1 MKLNL
6 KSTKQKGITLIALV
20 ITILVLLILAGVSIN
35 TVFSDNGIM
44 KRARDSK
51 KVTNISSL
59 KETIGVVLQGRNI
72 NKQVGLEQNSLKT
85 DLEKGISGDKQV
97 EQITDDTCSVTRD
110 DVTLT
115 VYDKGDR
122 LEGKI
127 DLWDGTTKNKPTV
140 DKNKNWHIYTPEEM
154 KYFADYVNGNLT
166 EDEKAGLEITDDTI
180 VYLEKDLDLGARQ
193 VNGTLTTGTA
203 WEPVGTEKEAKFT
216 GTFEGNN
223 HTIRGVYVK
232 KEGKFAGI
240 FGNSDTIQNLTVS
253 SSYIEAAEPCAG
265 GIVGALREGNLIN
278 CHNKGTK
285 VITQKNYVGGIAG
298 QSTGEKIQQCTN
310 SGEITGKIEKDWG
323 LVGGIVGYSSADNA
337 KILNCENSGIINSN
351 GNGTG
356 GIAGAFKGDIEE
368 CRNSGI
374 INGGKGSDDQGAN
387 GGIVG
392 YGNNII
398 KCINFGTINV
408 KGNANGGITG
418 ASGGT
423 ITKCIN
429 KGTVNVNGIQ
439 NGGIIGNA
447 KETASITKCIN
458 MGEIKS
464 TNSSSAQNGGIVG
477 GLNGTVE
484 QCYNSGT
491 VRGITRLGGI
501 CGIVCNMYESTIKN
515 CYNTGSI
522 IPEKSSKYPSV
533 NIQCIGGII
542 GWMSSNETS
551 GTISNNY
558 NIGKIEIA
566 GKEVT
571 YVGGVIGSYSSK
583 FTIKNNYYIEGTSK
597 TNDTLSSSGESKTE
611 AQMKTEEFLALL
623 NADQET
629 AVWELKPNSYPS
641 IIGLSD

>member
-6 KSTKQKGITLIALV
+6 KLTKQKGITLIALV

-51 KVTNISSL
+51 KVTNMSSL

-97 EQITDDTCSVTRD
+97 EQITDDTCYVTRD

-115 VYDKGDR
+115 VYDNGDIV
-122 LEGKI
+122 EGKT
-127 DLWDGTTKNKPTV
+127 DLWDGTTKSRPTV
-140 DKNKNWHIYTPEEM
+140 DENKNWHIYTPEEM

-193 VNGTLTTGTA
+193 VNGTLTAGTA
-203 WEPVGTEKEAKFT
+203 WEPVGTKKEAKFT

-232 KEGKFAGI
+232 KEGEFAGI

-253 SSYIEAAEPCAG
+253 SSYIEATGGCAG
-265 GIVGALREGNLIN
+265 GIVAAVREGNLVN
-278 CHNKGTK
+278 CHNKNTIVVAKLK
-285 VITQKNYVGGIAG
+285 VTGGVAG
-298 QSTGEKIQQCTN
+298 QSTGAKVQQCTN
-310 SGEITGKIEKDWG
+310 SGEIISKAEKASG
-323 LVGGIVGYSSADNA
+323 GAGGIVGLITAGTSVSDCKNFG
-337 KILNCENSGIINSN
+337 KINSKGARNGGIVGQSEGNIEKCMNFGIIDGGMYSN
-351 GNGTG
+351 GYGNTG
-356 GIAGAFKGDIEE
+356 GIAGHS
-368 CRNSGI
+368 SGT
-374 INGGKGSDDQGAN
+374 
-387 GGIVG
+387 
-392 YGNNII
+392 II
-398 KCINFGTINV
+398 KCINKGNINV
-408 KGNANGGITG
+408 KG
-418 ASGGT
+418 
-423 ITKCIN
+423 
-429 KGTVNVNGIQ
+429 VQ
-439 NGGIIGNA
+439 NGGIAGGIG
-447 KETASITKCIN
+447 TAGTIIKCIN
-458 MGEIKS
+458 TGNI
-464 TNSSSAQNGGIVG
+464 NGDFQNGGIVG

-491 VRGITRLGGI
+491 INGINRLGGI
-501 CGIVCNMYESTIKN
+501 CGIICNMYESTIKN

-522 IPEKSSKYPSV
+522 IPEKSSKYPSE
-533 NIQCIGGII
+533 NIQFIGGII

-558 NIGKIEIA
+558 NIGKIEIS

-583 FTIKNNYYIEGTSK
+583 FTIKNNYYIEGTAK
-597 TNDTLSSSGESKTE
+597 TNETLSSSGESKTE

>member
-6 KSTKQKGITLIALV
+6 KLTKQKGITLIALV

-51 KVTNISSL
+51 KVTNMSSL

-97 EQITDDTCSVTRD
+97 EQITDDTCYVTRD

-115 VYDKGDR
+115 VYDNGDI
-122 LEGKI
+122 LEGKT
-127 DLWDGTTKNKPTV
+127 DLWDGTTKSRPTV
-140 DKNKNWHIYTPEEM
+140 DENKNWHIYTPEEM

-180 VYLEKDLDLGARQ
+180 VYLENDLDLGARQ

-232 KEGKFAGI
+232 KEGNFAGI

-253 SSYIEAAEPCAG
+253 NSYIEATGGCAG
-265 GIVGALREGNLIN
+265 GIVAAVREGNLVN
-278 CHNKGTK
+278 CHNKNTIVVAK
-285 VITQKNYVGGIAG
+285 LQVIGGVAG
-298 QSTGEKIQQCTN
+298 QSAGAKVQQCTN
-310 SGEITGKIEKDWG
+310 SGEIISKAENASGCA
-323 LVGGIVGYSSADNA
+323 GGIVGLITAGTSASDCKNFG
-337 KILNCENSGIINSN
+337 KINSKGAENGGIVGQSKGNIEKCMNFGIIDGGRDSN
-351 GNGTG
+351 GYGVTG
-356 GIAGAFKGDIEE
+356 GIAGK
-368 CRNSGI
+368 S
-374 INGGKGSDDQGAN
+374 S
-387 GGIVG
+387 
-392 YGNNII
+392 
-398 KCINFGTINV
+398 GTI
-408 KGNANGGITG
+408 I
-418 ASGGT
+418 
-423 ITKCIN
+423 KCIN
-429 KGTVNVNGIQ
+429 KGTINSKGTRA
-439 NGGIIGNA
+439 GGIAGGIG
-447 KETASITKCIN
+447 TAGTIIKCIN
-458 MGEIKS
+458 TGNI
-464 TNSSSAQNGGIVG
+464 NGDFQNGGIVG

-484 QCYNSGT
+484 QCYNNGT
-491 VRGITRLGGI
+491 IRGIHRLGGI
-501 CGIVCNMYESTIKN
+501 CGIICNMYESTIKN

-522 IPEKSSKYPSV
+522 IPEKSSKYPSE
-533 NIQCIGGII
+533 NIQFIGGII

-583 FTIKNNYYIEGTSK
+583 FTIKNNYYIEGTAK
-597 TNDTLSSSGESKTE
+597 TNETLSSSGESKTE
-611 AQMKTEEFLALL
+611 PQMKTEEFLALL

>member
-6 KSTKQKGITLIALV
+6 KLTKQKGITLIALV

-51 KVTNISSL
+51 KVTNMSSL

-97 EQITDDTCSVTRD
+97 EQITDDTCYVTRD

-115 VYDKGDR
+115 VYDNGDI
-122 LEGKI
+122 LEGKT
-127 DLWDGTTKNKPTV
+127 DLWDGTKKSKPTV
-140 DKNKNWHIYTPEEM
+140 DENKNWHIYTPEEM

-193 VNGTLTTGTA
+193 VNGTLTAGTA

-232 KEGKFAGI
+232 KEGNFAGI
-240 FGNSDTIQNLTVS
+240 FGNSDTIQNLTVLN
-253 SSYIEAAEPCAG
+253 SYIEATGGCAG
-265 GIVGALREGNLIN
+265 GIVAAVREGNLVN
-278 CHNKGTK
+278 CHNKNTIVVAKSK
-285 VITQKNYVGGIAG
+285 VTGGVAG
-298 QSTGEKIQQCTN
+298 QSTGAKVQQCTN
-310 SGEITGKIEKDWG
+310 SGEIISKAEKASG
-323 LVGGIVGYSSADNA
+323 VAGGIVGLITAGTSVSDCKNFGKINSRGA
-337 KILNCENSGIINSN
+337 KNGGIVGQSEGNIEKCMNFGIIDGGRDSN
-351 GNGTG
+351 GYGSTG
-356 GIAGAFKGDIEE
+356 GIAGLSS
-368 CRNSGI
+368 N
-374 INGGKGSDDQGAN
+374 
-387 GGIVG
+387 
-392 YGNNII
+392 
-398 KCINFGTINV
+398 
-408 KGNANGGITG
+408 
-418 ASGGT
+418 GT
-423 ITKCIN
+423 ITRCIN
-429 KGTVNVNGIQ
+429 KGTINAEMRA
-439 NGGIIGNA
+439 GGIVGDNEKGGI
-447 KETASITKCIN
+447 ITKCIN
-458 MGEIKS
+458 MENINGEFQI
-464 TNSSSAQNGGIVG
+464 GGITG
-477 GLNGTVE
+477 FFNGVVD

-491 VRGITRLGGI
+491 INGTNRLGGI
-501 CGIVCNMYESTIKN
+501 CGIVGAEYETTIKN

-533 NIQCIGGII
+533 NIQFIGGII

-597 TNDTLSSSGESKTE
+597 TNETLSSSGESKTE

>member
-6 KSTKQKGITLIALV
+6 KLTKQKGITLIALV

-51 KVTNISSL
+51 KVTNMSSL

-97 EQITDDTCSVTRD
+97 EQITDDTCYVTRD

-115 VYDKGDR
+115 VYDNGDI

-127 DLWDGTTKNKPTV
+127 DLWDGTTKSKPTV

-193 VNGTLTTGTA
+193 VNGILTTGTA
-203 WEPVGTEKEAKFT
+203 WEPIGIDNAGKFT

-240 FGNSDTIQNLTVS
+240 FGNSDTIQNLTIS
-253 SSYIEAAEPCAG
+253 SSYIEAAEGCTG

-278 CHNKGTK
+278 CHNKDTI
-285 VITQKNYVGGIAG
+285 VIVQARTVGGIVG
-298 QSTGEKIQQCTN
+298 QATGEKIQQCTN
-310 SGEITGKIEKDWG
+310 SGEIIAKVEDDRAE
-323 LVGGIVGYSSADNA
+323 VGGIVGLTSANILECYNFG
-337 KILNCENSGIINSN
+337 KINSKGNYNGGIAGEVKGGDIEKCNNYGKINSKGVRNGGIAGNSN
-351 GNGTG
+351 GNIKECLNIETIDGGINSDGMGITG
-356 GIAGAFKGDIEE
+356 GIAGYS
-368 CRNSGI
+368 SGT
-374 INGGKGSDDQGAN
+374 
-387 GGIVG
+387 
-392 YGNNII
+392 II
-398 KCINFGTINV
+398 KCINKGTTNV
-408 KGNANGGITG
+408 KGDRAGGIAG
-418 ASGGT
+418 EIGILGT

-429 KGTVNVNGIQ
+429 TGNINGTH
-439 NGGIIGNA
+439 
-447 KETASITKCIN
+447 
-458 MGEIKS
+458 
-464 TNSSSAQNGGIVG
+464 QNGGIVG

-522 IPEKSSKYPSV
+522 IPEKSSEYPDT
-533 NIQCIGGII
+533 NIIYIGGII

-571 YVGGVIGSYSSK
+571 YVGGVIGGYSSK

-597 TNDTLSSSGESKTE
+597 TNETLSSSGESKTE

>member
-6 KSTKQKGITLIALV
+6 KLTKQKGITLIALV

-51 KVTNISSL
+51 KVTNMSSL

-97 EQITDDTCSVTRD
+97 EQITDDTCYVTRD

-115 VYDKGDR
+115 VYDNGDIV
-122 LEGKI
+122 EGKT
-127 DLWDGTTKNKPTV
+127 DLWDGTTKSKPTV
-140 DKNKNWHIYTPEEM
+140 DENKNWHIYTPEEM

-193 VNGTLTTGTA
+193 VNGTLTAGTA

-232 KEGKFAGI
+232 KEGNFAGI
-240 FGNSDTIQNLTVS
+240 FGNSDTIQNLTVLN
-253 SSYIEAAEPCAG
+253 SYIEATGGCAG
-265 GIVGALREGNLIN
+265 GIVAAVREGNLVN
-278 CHNKGTK
+278 CHNKNTIVVAKSK
-285 VITQKNYVGGIAG
+285 VTGGVAG
-298 QSTGEKIQQCTN
+298 QSTGAKVQQCTN
-310 SGEITGKIEKDWG
+310 SGEIISKAEKASG
-323 LVGGIVGYSSADNA
+323 VAGGIVGLITAGTSVSDCKNFGKINSRGA
-337 KILNCENSGIINSN
+337 KNGGIVGQSEGNIEKCMNFGIIDGGRDSN
-351 GNGTG
+351 GYGSTG
-356 GIAGAFKGDIEE
+356 GIAGLSS
-368 CRNSGI
+368 N
-374 INGGKGSDDQGAN
+374 
-387 GGIVG
+387 
-392 YGNNII
+392 
-398 KCINFGTINV
+398 
-408 KGNANGGITG
+408 
-418 ASGGT
+418 GT
-423 ITKCIN
+423 ITRCIN
-429 KGTVNVNGIQ
+429 KGTINAEMRA
-439 NGGIIGNA
+439 GGIVGDNEKGGI
-447 KETASITKCIN
+447 ITKCIN
-458 MGEIKS
+458 MENINGEFQI
-464 TNSSSAQNGGIVG
+464 GGITG
-477 GLNGTVE
+477 FFNGVVD

-491 VRGITRLGGI
+491 INGTNRLGGI
-501 CGIVCNMYESTIKN
+501 CGIVGAEYETTIKN

-533 NIQCIGGII
+533 NIQFIGGII

-597 TNDTLSSSGESKTE
+597 TNETLSSSGESKTE

>member
-6 KSTKQKGITLIALV
+6 KLTKQKGITLIALV

-97 EQITDDTCSVTRD
+97 EQITDDTCYVTRD

-115 VYDKGDR
+115 VYDNGDI

-127 DLWDGTTKNKPTV
+127 DLWDGTTKSKPTV

-323 LVGGIVGYSSADNA
+323 LVGGIVGNTSANILECNNFGKINA
-337 KILNCENSGIINSN
+337 EGSGNGGIAGNSTGNIEKCMNFGIIDGGRNSN
-351 GNGTG
+351 GYGSTG
-356 GIAGAFKGDIEE
+356 GIAGHS
-368 CRNSGI
+368 SGT
-374 INGGKGSDDQGAN
+374 
-387 GGIVG
+387 
-392 YGNNII
+392 II
-398 KCINFGTINV
+398 KCINKGNINV
-408 KGNANGGITG
+408 KG
-418 ASGGT
+418 
-423 ITKCIN
+423 
-429 KGTVNVNGIQ
+429 VQ
-439 NGGIIGNA
+439 NGGIAGGI
-447 KETASITKCIN
+447 ETAGTIIKCIN
-458 MGEIKS
+458 TGNI
-464 TNSSSAQNGGIVG
+464 NGDFQNGGIVG

-484 QCYNSGT
+484 QCYNTGT
-491 VRGITRLGGI
+491 IRGIHRLGGI
-501 CGIVCNMYESTIKN
+501 CGIICNMYESTIKN

-522 IPEKSSKYPSV
+522 IPEKSTEYPDT
-533 NIQCIGGII
+533 NIIYIGGII

-558 NIGKIEIA
+558 NIGKIEIS

-571 YVGGVIGSYSSK
+571 YVGGVIGGYSSK

-597 TNDTLSSSGESKTE
+597 TNETLSSSGESKTE

>member
-6 KSTKQKGITLIALV
+6 KLTKQKGITLIALV

-51 KVTNISSL
+51 KVTNMSSL

-97 EQITDDTCSVTRD
+97 EQITDDTCYVTRD

-115 VYDKGDR
+115 VYDNGDI
-122 LEGKI
+122 LEGKT
-127 DLWDGTTKNKPTV
+127 DLWDGTTKSKPTV
-140 DKNKNWHIYTPEEM
+140 DENKNWHIYTPEEM

-193 VNGTLTTGTA
+193 VNGTLTAGTA

-232 KEGKFAGI
+232 KEGNFAGI
-240 FGNSDTIQNLTVS
+240 FGNSDTIQNLTVLN
-253 SSYIEAAEPCAG
+253 SYIEATGGCAG
-265 GIVGALREGNLIN
+265 GIVAAVREGNLVN
-278 CHNKGTK
+278 CHNKNTIVVAKSK
-285 VITQKNYVGGIAG
+285 VTGGVAG
-298 QSTGEKIQQCTN
+298 QSTGAKVQQCTN
-310 SGEITGKIEKDWG
+310 SGEIISKAEKASG
-323 LVGGIVGYSSADNA
+323 VAGGIVGLITAGTSVSDCKNFGKINSRGA
-337 KILNCENSGIINSN
+337 KNGGIVGQSEGNIEKCMNFGIIDGGRDSN
-351 GNGTG
+351 GYGSTG
-356 GIAGAFKGDIEE
+356 GIAGLSS
-368 CRNSGI
+368 N
-374 INGGKGSDDQGAN
+374 
-387 GGIVG
+387 
-392 YGNNII
+392 
-398 KCINFGTINV
+398 
-408 KGNANGGITG
+408 
-418 ASGGT
+418 GT
-423 ITKCIN
+423 ITRCIN
-429 KGTVNVNGIQ
+429 KGTINAEMRA
-439 NGGIIGNA
+439 GGIVGDNEKGGI
-447 KETASITKCIN
+447 ITKCIN
-458 MGEIKS
+458 MENINGEFQI
-464 TNSSSAQNGGIVG
+464 GGITG
-477 GLNGTVE
+477 FFNGVVD

-491 VRGITRLGGI
+491 INGTNRLGGI
-501 CGIVCNMYESTIKN
+501 CGIVGAEYETTIKN

-533 NIQCIGGII
+533 NIQFIGGII

-597 TNDTLSSSGESKTE
+597 TNETLSSSGESKTE

-623 NADQET
+623 NANQET

>member
-6 KSTKQKGITLIALV
+6 KLTKQKGITLIALV

-51 KVTNISSL
+51 KVTNMSSL

-97 EQITDDTCSVTRD
+97 EQITDDTCYVTRD

-115 VYDKGDR
+115 VYDNGDI

-127 DLWDGTTKNKPTV
+127 DLWDGTTKSKPTV

-323 LVGGIVGYSSADNA
+323 LVGGIVGNTSANILECNNFGKINA
-337 KILNCENSGIINSN
+337 EGSGNGGIAGNSTGNIEKCMNFGIIDGGRNSN
-351 GNGTG
+351 GYGSTG
-356 GIAGAFKGDIEE
+356 GIAGHS
-368 CRNSGI
+368 SGT
-374 INGGKGSDDQGAN
+374 
-387 GGIVG
+387 
-392 YGNNII
+392 II
-398 KCINFGTINV
+398 KCINKGNINV
-408 KGNANGGITG
+408 KG
-418 ASGGT
+418 
-423 ITKCIN
+423 
-429 KGTVNVNGIQ
+429 VQ
-439 NGGIIGNA
+439 NGGIAGGI
-447 KETASITKCIN
+447 ETAGTIIKCIN
-458 MGEIKS
+458 TGNI
-464 TNSSSAQNGGIVG
+464 NGDFQNGGIVG

-484 QCYNSGT
+484 QCYNTGT
-491 VRGITRLGGI
+491 IRGIHRLGGI
-501 CGIVCNMYESTIKN
+501 CGIICNMRESTIKN

-522 IPEKSSKYPSV
+522 IPEKSTEYPDT
-533 NIQCIGGII
+533 NIIYIGGII

-558 NIGKIEIA
+558 NIGKIEIS

-571 YVGGVIGSYSSK
+571 YVGGVIGGYSSK

-597 TNDTLSSSGESKTE
+597 TNETLSSSGESKTE

>member
-6 KSTKQKGITLIALV
+6 KLTKQKGITLIALV

-51 KVTNISSL
+51 KVTNMSSL

-97 EQITDDTCSVTRD
+97 EQITDDTCYVTRD

-115 VYDKGDR
+115 VYDNGDI

-127 DLWDGTTKNKPTV
+127 DLWDGTTKSKPTV

-323 LVGGIVGYSSADNA
+323 LVGGIVGNTSANILECNNFGKINA
-337 KILNCENSGIINSN
+337 EGSGNGGIAGNSTGNIEKCMNFGIIDGGRNSN
-351 GNGTG
+351 GYGSTG
-356 GIAGAFKGDIEE
+356 GIAGHS
-368 CRNSGI
+368 SGT
-374 INGGKGSDDQGAN
+374 
-387 GGIVG
+387 
-392 YGNNII
+392 II
-398 KCINFGTINV
+398 KCINKGNINV
-408 KGNANGGITG
+408 KG
-418 ASGGT
+418 
-423 ITKCIN
+423 
-429 KGTVNVNGIQ
+429 VQ
-439 NGGIIGNA
+439 NGGIAGGI
-447 KETASITKCIN
+447 ETAGTIIKCIN
-458 MGEIKS
+458 TGNI
-464 TNSSSAQNGGIVG
+464 NGDFQNGGIVG

-484 QCYNSGT
+484 QCYNTGT
-491 VRGITRLGGI
+491 IRGIHRLGGI
-501 CGIVCNMYESTIKN
+501 CGIICNMYESTIKN

-522 IPEKSSKYPSV
+522 IPEKSTEYPDT
-533 NIQCIGGII
+533 NIIYIGGII

-558 NIGKIEIA
+558 NIGKIEIS

-571 YVGGVIGSYSSK
+571 YVGGVIGGYSSK

-597 TNDTLSSSGESKTE
+597 TNETLSSSGESKTE

>member
-6 KSTKQKGITLIALV
+6 KLTKQKGITLIALV

-97 EQITDDTCSVTRD
+97 EQITDDTCYVTRD

-115 VYDKGDR
+115 VYDNGDIV
-122 LEGKI
+122 EGKT
-127 DLWDGTTKNKPTV
+127 DLWDGTTKSRPTV

-323 LVGGIVGYSSADNA
+323 LVGGIVGNTSANILECNNFGKINA
-337 KILNCENSGIINSN
+337 EGSGNGGIAGNSTGNIEKCMNFGIIDGGRNSN
-351 GNGTG
+351 GYGSTG
-356 GIAGAFKGDIEE
+356 GIAGHS
-368 CRNSGI
+368 SGT
-374 INGGKGSDDQGAN
+374 
-387 GGIVG
+387 
-392 YGNNII
+392 II
-398 KCINFGTINV
+398 KCINKGNINV
-408 KGNANGGITG
+408 KG
-418 ASGGT
+418 
-423 ITKCIN
+423 
-429 KGTVNVNGIQ
+429 VQ
-439 NGGIIGNA
+439 NGGIAGGI
-447 KETASITKCIN
+447 ETAGTIIKCIN
-458 MGEIKS
+458 TGNI
-464 TNSSSAQNGGIVG
+464 NGDFQNGGIVG

-484 QCYNSGT
+484 QCYNTGT
-491 VRGITRLGGI
+491 IRGIHRLGGI
-501 CGIVCNMYESTIKN
+501 CGIICNMYESTIKN

-522 IPEKSSKYPSV
+522 IPEKSTEYPDT
-533 NIQCIGGII
+533 NIIYIGGII

-558 NIGKIEIA
+558 NIGKIEIS

-571 YVGGVIGSYSSK
+571 YVGGVIGGYSSK

-597 TNDTLSSSGESKTE
+597 TNETLSSSGESKTE

>member
-6 KSTKQKGITLIALV
+6 KLTKQKGITLIALV

-51 KVTNISSL
+51 KVTNMSSL

-97 EQITDDTCSVTRD
+97 EQITDDTCCVTRD

-115 VYDKGDR
+115 VYDNGDIV
-122 LEGKI
+122 EGKT
-127 DLWDGTTKNKPTV
+127 DLWDGTTKSKPTV
-140 DKNKNWHIYTPEEM
+140 DENKNWHIYTPEEM

-193 VNGTLTTGTA
+193 VNGTLTAGTA
-203 WEPVGTEKEAKFT
+203 WEPVGTKKEAKFT

-232 KEGKFAGI
+232 KEGEFAGI

-253 SSYIEAAEPCAG
+253 SSYIEATEPCAG

-285 VITQKNYVGGIAG
+285 VITQKNFVGGIVG

-323 LVGGIVGYSSADNA
+323 LVGGIVGKTSANILECNNFGKINSEGNGNGGIAGYVGGNIEKCNNFGKINSKGARNGGIAGSSAGN
-337 KILNCENSGIINSN
+337 IEECLNIETIDGGMNSN
-351 GNGTG
+351 GYGNTG
-356 GIAGAFKGDIEE
+356 GIAGHS
-368 CRNSGI
+368 SGT
-374 INGGKGSDDQGAN
+374 
-387 GGIVG
+387 
-392 YGNNII
+392 II
-398 KCINFGTINV
+398 KCINKGNINV
-408 KGNANGGITG
+408 KG
-418 ASGGT
+418 
-423 ITKCIN
+423 
-429 KGTVNVNGIQ
+429 VQ
-439 NGGIIGNA
+439 NGGIAGGIG
-447 KETASITKCIN
+447 TAGTIIKCIN
-458 MGEIKS
+458 TGNI
-464 TNSSSAQNGGIVG
+464 NGDFQNGGIVG

-484 QCYNSGT
+484 QCYNTGT
-491 VRGITRLGGI
+491 IRGIHRLGGI
-501 CGIVCNMYESTIKN
+501 CGIICNMYESTIKN

-522 IPEKSSKYPSV
+522 IPEKSTEYPDT
-533 NIQCIGGII
+533 NIIYIGGII

-558 NIGKIEIA
+558 NIGKIEIS

-571 YVGGVIGSYSSK
+571 YIGGVIGGYSSK

-597 TNDTLSSSGESKTE
+597 TNETLSSSGESKTE

>member
-97 EQITDDTCSVTRD
+97 EQITDDTCYVTRD

-115 VYDKGDR
+115 VYDNGDI

-265 GIVGALREGNLIN
+265 EIVGALREGNLIN

-323 LVGGIVGYSSADNA
+323 LVGGIVGNTSANILECNNFGKINA
-337 KILNCENSGIINSN
+337 EGSGNGGIAGNSTGNIEKCMNFGIIDGGRNSN
-351 GNGTG
+351 GYGSTG
-356 GIAGAFKGDIEE
+356 GIAGHS
-368 CRNSGI
+368 SGT
-374 INGGKGSDDQGAN
+374 
-387 GGIVG
+387 
-392 YGNNII
+392 II
-398 KCINFGTINV
+398 KCINKGNINV
-408 KGNANGGITG
+408 KG
-418 ASGGT
+418 
-423 ITKCIN
+423 
-429 KGTVNVNGIQ
+429 VQ
-439 NGGIIGNA
+439 NGGIAGGI
-447 KETASITKCIN
+447 ETAGTIIKCIN
-458 MGEIKS
+458 TGNI
-464 TNSSSAQNGGIVG
+464 NGDFQNGGIVG

-484 QCYNSGT
+484 QCYNTGT
-491 VRGITRLGGI
+491 IRGIHRLGGI
-501 CGIVCNMYESTIKN
+501 CGIICNMYESTIKN

-522 IPEKSSKYPSV
+522 IPEKSTEYPDT
-533 NIQCIGGII
+533 NIIYIGGII

-558 NIGKIEIA
+558 NIGKIEIS

-571 YVGGVIGSYSSK
+571 YVGGVIGGYSSK

-597 TNDTLSSSGESKTE
+597 TNETLSSSGESKTE